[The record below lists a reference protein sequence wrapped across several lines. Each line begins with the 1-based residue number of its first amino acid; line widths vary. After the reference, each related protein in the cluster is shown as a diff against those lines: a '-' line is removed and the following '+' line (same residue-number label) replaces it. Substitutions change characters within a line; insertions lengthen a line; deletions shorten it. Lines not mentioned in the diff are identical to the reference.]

1 MTGLLLLAGWPLLA
15 QSRQIT
21 GQVLDDSL
29 RTPLPFAN
37 ISFVPVEEGATLR
50 FAMTDQ
56 QGRFRFKASGAAGL
70 RMTTTYLGYQSTSIT
85 LPAGTKDTI
94 LKITLRLQ
102 PLDLAM
108 VEVKDRAPPVV
119 VRGDTVTYQAD
130 AFREVFD
137 WKLQDLLRRLP
148 GMEVDEQNRLR
159 FNGEVVQQVMV

>member
-85 LPAGTKDTI
+85 LPAGTKDTT
-94 LKITLRLQ
+94 LQITLRLQ

-130 AFREVFD
+130 AFGRYSTGSCRTCCAACRV
-137 WKLQDLLRRLP
+137 WKWMSKTACASMGKWCSR
-148 GMEVDEQNRLR
+148 
-159 FNGEVVQQVMV
+159 